1 MIAIGIQRRDERQP
15 WRVVPRA
22 TPARSAVRRRATGIL
37 GEPVVVVVAPRR
49 TDGGSS
55 ATPGRRQL
63 ARIGAAEGS
72 EPVEAA
78 SRATLAAL
86 NRYLTQGRKAPPA

>member
-1 MIAIGIQRRDERQP
+1 MSAERAAG
-15 WRVVPRA
+15 V
-22 TPARSAVRRRATGIL
+22 L

-49 TDGGSS
+49 TES
-55 ATPGRRQL
+55 AEPAESGRRQM

-86 NRYLTQGRKAPPA
+86 NRFLARGKKAPPA